1 MDPVEY
7 EMLRHMWFP
16 VARVADLANGVASG
30 SILGEELVV
39 YGDGG
44 SVTVAEGFCPHR
56 GVALRLGRLH
66 EGALE
71 CPYHGWLFEAG
82 SGRCTSV
89 PSLPPG
95 RSRPHAVL
103 RTYPAE
109 IAYGLVWSCLDDPFL
124 PLPRLPEYVDETW
137 QLGAGEPYTLS
148 CGMRQLTENFRDKAH
163 FPFVHADTMGEVDK
177 VAESYRIAR
186 DGWRLG
192 WSSRLGSEG
201 LPEELAEDF
210 SHRLDYRITLPMC
223 ASICVSSPSGG
234 RRLVAQLA
242 TPVSADG
249 LRVRQFWLAGTDAVS
264 CPLPERA
271 FTGPS
276 GVTSRGVSRLLYETL
291 RVRFEGGR
299 DGCLTLRARRWL
311 IRGSFLAP
319 IQEPARVDI
328 AHRYYFVNGGLV

>member
-137 QLGAGEPYTLS
+137 QLGVGEPYTLS

-177 VAESYRIAR
+177 VVESYRIAR

-201 LPEELAEDF
+201 LPEELAEEF

-264 CPLPERA
+264 AGQGADLADVLGYEQQVFEEDHPIVENQRPFEAPLDLRSQVHTPADRFSITYRRVYTE
-271 FTGPS
+271 
-276 GVTSRGVSRLLYETL
+276 LLESYK
-291 RVRFEGGR
+291 
-299 DGCLTLRARRWL
+299 ARR
-311 IRGSFLAP
+311 
-319 IQEPARVDI
+319 
-328 AHRYYFVNGGLV
+328 

>member
-1 MDPVEY
+1 MTMDPVEY

-103 RTYPAE
+103 RTYPAA

-177 VAESYRIAR
+177 VVESYRIAR

-201 LPEELAEDF
+201 LPEELAEEF

-264 CPLPERA
+264 AAQGADLADVLGYEQQVFEEDHPIVENQRPSEAPLDLHSQVHTPADRFSITYRRVYTE
-271 FTGPS
+271 
-276 GVTSRGVSRLLYETL
+276 LLESYK
-291 RVRFEGGR
+291 
-299 DGCLTLRARRWL
+299 ARR
-311 IRGSFLAP
+311 
-319 IQEPARVDI
+319 
-328 AHRYYFVNGGLV
+328 